1 VIHIHIP
8 TVPISS
14 NQAYANVR
22 GRRTLTKK
30 GKAYKNET
38 KAYIARNFP
47 EALKFFKPNVPY
59 VLLIEFTFHGRDVL
73 YSKEW
78 PDGRAKNRY
87 KKLDVSNRVKL
98 FEDALADATGLDD
111 SQNFIV
117 VVSKTWHRD
126 FEATN
131 LWVWN
136 REEEGSPIDELVAR
150 LKST

>member
-117 VVSKTWHRD
+117 VVSIGSASGNFSK
-126 FEATN
+126 A
-131 LWVWN
+131 N
-136 REEEGSPIDELVAR
+136 RGTL
-150 LKST
+150 TTT